1 MSPVP
6 GPSNHSSHDYTEGAS
21 AIDINEAMSNRKLS
35 RRDSQYSSYFDNEG
49 EGAVF
54 SGPGHTVNPSS
65 VSRMSNLEL
74 GRRSSDTWS
83 RSRRQ
88 SYDSSSRHRLDR
100 RFSGDSRSSLQ
111 SDYQSEGQGDA
122 DEDALL
128 WSDDEGS
135 ERGQTR
141 KARKRV
147 PSPQR
152 QSVFENFA
160 NLFGRSTNV
169 DESGQRRRSISR
181 KSSASSYSRGS
192 RRSRRIVGASEHVQ
206 DSDEGEERW
215 GYSSDEEDESDQEP
229 PHVLSDNASIAPSM
243 QYDSEPST
251 PPRPTHS
258 LPLLT
263 MESVFEGEARIDM
276 DVTSTFLNA
285 PPPGPP
291 SRQTLY
297 IADEDS
303 TIRFI
308 GYEIIWWRA
317 WLWKFVC
324 VLSFGILSLL
334 GHWFPRL
341 WLRWVATEKAFTD
354 SVNGFVVVE
363 VCIMQLF
370 LPTGHSRPGSR
381 HTEPSLY
388 KQSAF

>member
-1 MSPVP
+1 MSPVA
-6 GPSNHSSHDYTEGAS
+6 GPSNNSSHDYTEGAS
-21 AIDINEAMSNRKLS
+21 AIDINEAMTSRKLS

-54 SGPGHTVNPSS
+54 AGPGHTVNPSS

-83 RSRRQ
+83 RTRRQ
-88 SYDSSSRHRLDR
+88 SYDSLSRHRLNR
-100 RFSGDSRSSLQ
+100 RSSGDSRSSLQ
-111 SDYQSEGQGDA
+111 SADQSEGQGEA
-122 DEDALL
+122 DEDAFLR
-128 WSDDEGS
+128 SDDEGS
-135 ERGQTR
+135 ERGQNR
-141 KARKRV
+141 KQRKRV
-147 PSPQR
+147 SSTQR

-160 NLFGRSTNV
+160 NLFSRSTTA
-169 DESGQRRRSISR
+169 DESGQRQRSISR
-181 KSSASSYSRGS
+181 RSSASLHSRGS
-192 RRSRRIVGASEHVQ
+192 RRSRRTTGASEHVP

-215 GYSSDEEDESDQEP
+215 GYSSEEEDESDQEP
-229 PHVLSDNASIAPSM
+229 PHAVSDNASIAPSM

-263 MESVFEGEARIDM
+263 MESVFDGEARIDM

-291 SRQTLY
+291 NRQTLY

-308 GYEIIWWRA
+308 GYEIIQWRA
-317 WLWKFVC
+317 RLWKLVC

-341 WLRWVATEKAFTD
+341 WLRWVANEKAFID

-363 VCIMQLF
+363 VRMIIIV
-370 LPTGHSRPGSR
+370 LPIRLLT
-381 HTEPSLY
+381 
-388 KQSAF
+388 